1 MIFLQNKFFFN
12 LYLRWHVLRSYRFV
26 AEVTFKLFY
35 LGSKKDTRERLIYAK
50 LMIVFT
56 PNVEFCFY
64 FEVIHGYNFQ
74 ANERLKKNTEKW
86 STIWCFWSFFR
97 FLYSNTSGNKYHKQ
111 KWRVLFFTCIK
122 LVARVLACARS
133 IAHIKWTRLIW
144 AFDRVQMCL
153 WYLER
158 FWDCINLVLATGH
171 HYFNQQLRKNRG
183 NPAGIYLLKF
193 NNRSTRTRCEIC
205 SKLTIKTPE
214 RPFLYC

>member
-35 LGSKKDTRERLIYAK
+35 LGSKKDTRKRLIYAK

-86 STIWCFWSFFR
+86 STIQFDVFDLSFVFSIPIR
-97 FLYSNTSGNKYHKQ
+97 QAISVINRSGACYFSHVSNLWHVC
-111 KWRVLFFTCIK
+111 WHV
-122 LVARVLACARS
+122 
-133 IAHIKWTRLIW
+133 
-144 AFDRVQMCL
+144 RVQSHTSNGQD
-153 WYLER
+153 WYR
-158 FWDCINLVLATGH
+158 
-171 HYFNQQLRKNRG
+171 
-183 NPAGIYLLKF
+183 LLTEFKCVCGTSKGF
-193 NNRSTRTRCEIC
+193 EIA
-205 SKLTIKTPE
+205 LI
-214 RPFLYC
+214 